1 MSELPDYRHAVHL
14 AGVCARSRSR
24 VRILDARQCFQQ
36 DDAVAL
42 SQPAAAPVRVLIA
55 DDQPAFREV
64 ARELIEAT
72 AGFEWIG
79 GASSGEEAIEQAL
92 HLRPDLLLMDV
103 RMPGIGGIEAAR
115 QLASHGLPSIVV
127 LITADEP
134 PSDPVAGTVAEVVSK
149 QRLNAALLRR
159 LWEGHAY
166 TAINES

>member
-1 MSELPDYRHAVHL
+1 MID
-14 AGVCARSRSR
+14 
-24 VRILDARQCFQQ
+24 
-36 DDAVAL
+36 
-42 SQPAAAPVRVLIA
+42 
-55 DDQPAFREV
+55 
-64 ARELIEAT
+64 AT

-79 GASSGEEAIEQAL
+79 GAGSGEEAIEQAL
-92 HLRPDLLLMDV
+92 HLRPDLVLMDV
-103 RMPGIGGIEAAR
+103 RMPGIGGIGAAR

-149 QRLNAALLRR
+149 QRLNGALLRH